1 MAAVDRVSQ
10 QTGRPCV
17 ALTPFPAF
25 LSLHSVVSCHQ
36 SRAKGLS
43 GTPDTE
49 QSQRALGNTRQ
60 GSGDNGPSDN
70 TFRWR

>member
-43 GTPDTE
+43 GTPDKAPVIMAP
-49 QSQRALGNTRQ
+49 QIIHLGGGN
-60 GSGDNGPSDN
+60 
-70 TFRWR
+70 